1 MLPPFWTTLLGAGG
15 HPVEGGTQPGRGP
28 LVGDTVSPIGSAS
41 RPPVL
46 AVLGPTASGK
56 TDLAMCLARCWG
68 AEILSVD
75 SMQVYRGMDIG
86 TAKVSVAERAET
98 PHHMI
103 DLVHPELDYAVA
115 EFQETGRRVM
125 EDALSRGVP
134 VIVAGGS
141 GLYFRALVD
150 PLEFPPFDPAVRAAV
165 ESMQPGEALAELL
178 AADPSAGAHIELGN
192 PRRVRRAVEV
202 LRLGD
207 GSPSER
213 AARPAAERVRNYVPE
228 VPFAA
233 VGVDPGD
240 GLADRIVRR
249 IDRMIEVG
257 LLDEVAGLADRLGR
271 NASRAVGYRQ
281 MIPVVRG
288 EVDLEQG
295 RADTLKATIALARR
309 QRTYFGRDPRIRWLE
324 WSDDPDTRCR
334 MARRATEEMH
344 PWSS

>member
-1 MLPPFWTTLLGAGG
+1 M
-15 HPVEGGTQPGRGP
+15 
-28 LVGDTVSPIGSAS
+28 I
-41 RPPVL
+41 

-56 TDLAMCLARCWG
+56 TELAMCLARCWG
-68 AEILSVD
+68 AEIVSVD
-75 SMQVYRGMDIG
+75 SMQVYEGMDIG
-86 TAKVSVAERAET
+86 TAKASVAEQAEI
-98 PHHMI
+98 PHHLI
-103 DLVHPELDYAVA
+103 DLVPPDVDYAVA
-115 EFQETGRRVM
+115 EFREAGRRVM
-125 EDALSRGVP
+125 EDVLARGVP
-134 VIVAGGS
+134 LIVAGGS

-165 ESMQPGEALAELL
+165 ELMEPEEALAELL
-178 AADPSAGAHIELGN
+178 AADPSAAAYIELGN

-202 LRLGD
+202 LRLGA
-207 GSPSER
+207 GGPSER
-213 AARPAAERVRNYVPE
+213 AARPAAEQVRNYVPE

-240 GLADRIVRR
+240 RLADRVLRR

-257 LLDEVAGLADRLGR
+257 LLDEVAGLSDRLGR

-281 MIPVVRG
+281 LVPVVRG

-295 RADTLKATIALARR
+295 KADTFRATIALARR

-324 WSDDPDTRCR
+324 WSDDPDVRCWT
-334 MARRATEEMH
+334 ARRAIEEMQ

>member
-1 MLPPFWTTLLGAGG
+1 M
-15 HPVEGGTQPGRGP
+15 V
-28 LVGDTVSPIGSAS
+28 
-41 RPPVL
+41 

-56 TDLAMCLARCWG
+56 TELSMCLARRWG

-75 SMQVYRGMDIG
+75 SMQVYQGMDIG
-86 TAKVSVAERAET
+86 TAKASVADQAEI

-103 DLVHPELDYAVA
+103 DLVRPEVDYTVA
-115 EFQETGRRVM
+115 EFQQTGRRVI
-125 EDALSRGVP
+125 EDSAARRVP
-134 VIVAGGS
+134 LVVAGGS
-141 GLYFRALVD
+141 GLYFRAMVD
-150 PLEFPPFDPAVRAAV
+150 PLEFPPADPAVRAAV
-165 ESMQPGEALAELL
+165 DHMEHEDALAELL
-178 AADPSAGAHIELGN
+178 AADPHAGRYVELGN
-192 PRRVRRAVEV
+192 VRRVRRAVEV
-202 LRLGD
+202 LRLGA
-207 GSPSER
+207 GAPSER

-228 VPFAA
+228 VPFVA

-240 GLADRIVRR
+240 SLPDRVLRR
-249 IDRMIEVG
+249 IDRMIESG

-295 RADTLKATIALARR
+295 KADTFRATMALARR

-324 WSDDPDTRCR
+324 WSEDPGVRCR
-334 MARRATEEMH
+334 TARRAIEEKQ

>member
-1 MLPPFWTTLLGAGG
+1 M
-15 HPVEGGTQPGRGP
+15 V
-28 LVGDTVSPIGSAS
+28 
-41 RPPVL
+41 

-56 TDLAMCLARCWG
+56 TDLAICLARRLG

-75 SMQVYRGMDIG
+75 SMQVYQGMDIG
-86 TAKVSVAERAET
+86 TAKPSLAEQAGI

-103 DLVHPELDYAVA
+103 DLASPGADYTVA

-125 EDALSRGVP
+125 DDVLSRGVP
-134 VIVAGGS
+134 LVVAGGS

-150 PLEFPPFDPAVRAAV
+150 PLEFPPFDAAVRAAV
-165 ESMQPGEALAELL
+165 ERMEHGDALAELL
-178 AADPSAGAHIELGN
+178 AADPSAGGYLDLGN

-202 LRLGD
+202 LRLGA
-207 GSPSER
+207 GVPSER
-213 AARPAAERVRNYVPE
+213 AARPAAEQVRSYVPE
-228 VPFAA
+228 VPFVA

-240 GLADRIVRR
+240 SLADRILRR
-249 IDRMIEVG
+249 IDRMIGAG
-257 LLDEVAGLADRLGR
+257 LMDEVAGLSDRLGR

-288 EVDLEQG
+288 DIDLEQG
-295 RADTLKATIALARR
+295 RADTFRATMALARR

-324 WSDDPDTRCR
+324 WSEDPGVRCR
-334 MARRATEEMH
+334 TARRAIEGMQ